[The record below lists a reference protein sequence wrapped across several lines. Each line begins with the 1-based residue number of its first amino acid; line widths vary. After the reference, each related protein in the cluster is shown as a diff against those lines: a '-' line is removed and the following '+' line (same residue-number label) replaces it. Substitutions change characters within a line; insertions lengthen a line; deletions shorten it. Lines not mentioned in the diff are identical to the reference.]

1 MFFLYINSNRF
12 LLFFFNN
19 LIQLCDDKYPL
30 QNLSHKNIA
39 LYYNNLALYHNTNKQ
54 WRMTLFHKVNQPI
67 PRLNDQP
74 VPPTYSWEG
83 WGSSV
88 K

>member
-19 LIQLCDDKYPL
+19 LIQLCDDEHPL